1 MSSSTVGRARWV
13 AAIAG
18 AVVALT
24 SAVTWIAP
32 GQAMAAGCDGAS
44 TGSLSSG
51 SGGSAGAYGC
61 AKAGEL
67 LDVRIGDVLPTQPSL
82 GYDEVYYKLGRYTLG
97 KDEINKKFDD
107 WCEANGQG
115 VAATAKPGA
124 KLSDSASFTCT
135 IATGQETADSIAPM
149 KTVVIGPGGQAYLTD
164 GHHTLTSFL
173 ETPDG
178 GANTHVRLR
187 VLDNLSGLSS
197 ADFWERMKTN
207 GWVWLKDVDGKP
219 IQVGQL
225 PRTLGLNNFADDK
238 YRSLMYF
245 GRDIGYTA
253 GTIPF
258 QEFYWGSWMRES
270 NVVADWNRSDPAAYL
285 AAVKTVTEKQIA
297 LGANTVVSEGK
308 TAGELGVLGA
318 WNDGKAA
325 TKGEFGKLSVPY
337 TEAKPGKIAYAVEY
351 RLRNGR

>member
-1 MSSSTVGRARWV
+1 MSSSTLGRIRWA

-18 AVVALT
+18 AVVAVT
-24 SAVTWIAP
+24 SAVSWVVP
-32 GQAMAAGCDGAS
+32 GEAAAAACN
-44 TGSLSSG
+44 TVSSG
-51 SGGSAGAYGC
+51 SGGLAGGGAYGC

-115 VAATAKPGA
+115 VAASATPGA
-124 KLSDSASFTCT
+124 KLSDPSSFACT
-135 IATGQETADSIAPM
+135 IAVGKETADSIAPM

-178 GANTHVRLR
+178 GANSHVRLR
-187 VLDNLSGLSS
+187 VLDNLSNLSTQ
-197 ADFWERMKTN
+197 DFWDRMKAN
-207 GWVWLKDVDGKP
+207 GWVWLQDVVGKP

-225 PRTLGLNNFADDK
+225 PRTLGLANFADDK

-245 GRDIGYTA
+245 GRDIGYEA

-258 QEFYWGSWMRES
+258 QEFYWGAWMRDS
-270 NVVADWNRSDPAAYL
+270 NVVGDWNRNDPAAYL
-285 AAVKTVTEKQIA
+285 AAVKTVTEKQVA
-297 LGANTVVSEGK
+297 LGAGTVVAAGK
-308 TAGELGVLGA
+308 TAGELGALAA

-325 TKGEFGKLSVPY
+325 TKGEFAKLSVPY
-337 TEAKPGKIAYAVEY
+337 SEAKPGKIAYAIEY
-351 RLRNGR
+351 RLRNKR